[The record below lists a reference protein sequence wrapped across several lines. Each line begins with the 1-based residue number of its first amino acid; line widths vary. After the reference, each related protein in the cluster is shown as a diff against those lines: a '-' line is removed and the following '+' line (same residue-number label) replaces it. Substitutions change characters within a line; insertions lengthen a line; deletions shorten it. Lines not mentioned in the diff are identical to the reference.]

1 MTQQISQTQEE
12 WLRVLTKGMVTIPKA
27 WREELGFEEGELIKA
42 KKIANKII
50 FEQTEKT
57 TPYRVYSQAELN
69 KFLKDD
75 VLPKKLAL
83 KIDKKLDKLA
93 K

>member
-1 MTQQISQTQEE
+1 MTQRTVRTQEE

-27 WREELGFEEGELIKA
+27 WREELGFEEGKVIKA

-50 FEQTEKT
+50 IEPVEKPV
-57 TPYRVYSQAELN
+57 PYRIYSQEELN
-69 KFLKDD
+69 QFIKDD
-75 VLPKKLAL
+75 ILPKKLDL
-83 KIDKKLDKLA
+83 KIDKKLAKL

>member
-1 MTQQISQTQEE
+1 MTQQTVSAQEE

-27 WREELGFEEGELIKA
+27 WREELGFEEGKVIKA

-50 FEQTEKT
+50 IEPIEKSA
-57 TPYRVYSQAELN
+57 PYRIYSQKELTQ
-69 KFLKDD
+69 FIKDD
-75 VLPKKLAL
+75 KLPKKLAF
-83 KIDKKLDKLA
+83 KIDTKLA